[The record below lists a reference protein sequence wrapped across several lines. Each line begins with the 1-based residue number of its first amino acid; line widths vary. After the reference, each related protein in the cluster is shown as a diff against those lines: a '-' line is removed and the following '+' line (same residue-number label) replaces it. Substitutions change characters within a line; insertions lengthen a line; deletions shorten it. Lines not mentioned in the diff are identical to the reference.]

1 MISFCGFILFQSMI
15 YETGPCPRPEIL
27 TEGQIK
33 STLEE
38 RNLSSNGTRSELN
51 ARLTQ
56 DNYGIW
62 GLESCKVLS
71 FWRFICGFCYVIC
84 NTYLFW
90 LWTVYIW
97 LQLAFSA
104 CSNATLPAIQ
114 NSTIA
119 SIIHYS
125 IDSDCLRIET
135 CSDIPLNISG
145 NIYSKSLKVTFDVE
159 PCSFLLKVEF
169 EKSIVT
175 RVLLSYNWGR

>member
-1 MISFCGFILFQSMI
+1 MI

-62 GLESCKVLS
+62 GLESYKVLS
-71 FWRFICGFCYVIC
+71 FWRFHVWVLLC
-84 NTYLFW
+84 YLFSVY
-90 LWTVYIW
+90 LFVLTWTVYIW

-135 CSDIPLNISG
+135 CADIPLNISG

-169 EKSIVT
+169 ERSIVT

>member
-1 MISFCGFILFQSMI
+1 MKQDHVLDQKYWQKDKSNQPWKREIYHQMELEVNLMPDLHRTIMVSEALNLVKSWVFEDSFVGFAMLSVIL
-15 YETGPCPRPEIL
+15 
-27 TEGQIK
+27 
-33 STLEE
+33 
-38 RNLSSNGTRSELN
+38 
-51 ARLTQ
+51 
-56 DNYGIW
+56 
-62 GLESCKVLS
+62 
-71 FWRFICGFCYVIC
+71 ICFDFEQC
-84 NTYLFW
+84 
-90 LWTVYIW
+90 IW

-169 EKSIVT
+169 ERSIVT

>member
-1 MISFCGFILFQSMI
+1 MKQDHVLDQKYWQKDKSNQPWKREI
-15 YETGPCPRPEIL
+15 YHQMEQEVNLMPDLHRTIMVSEAL
-27 TEGQIK
+27 NLVK
-33 STLEE
+33 SWVFE
-38 RNLSSNGTRSELN
+38 
-51 ARLTQ
+51 
-56 DNYGIW
+56 D
-62 GLESCKVLS
+62 
-71 FWRFICGFCYVIC
+71 FICGFCYVIF

-97 LQLAFSA
+97 LILAFSA

-135 CSDIPLNISG
+135 CADIPLNISG

-169 EKSIVT
+169 ERSIVT

>member
-1 MISFCGFILFQSMI
+1 MKQDHVLDQKYWQRDKSNQPWKREI
-15 YETGPCPRPEIL
+15 YHQMEQEVNLMPDLHRTIMVSEAL
-27 TEGQIK
+27 NLVK
-33 STLEE
+33 SWVFE
-38 RNLSSNGTRSELN
+38 
-51 ARLTQ
+51 
-56 DNYGIW
+56 D
-62 GLESCKVLS
+62 
-71 FWRFICGFCYVIC
+71 FICGFCYVISVILIC
-84 NTYLFW
+84 FDFEQC
-90 LWTVYIW
+90 IW

-104 CSNATLPAIQ
+104 CSNATLPTIQ

-135 CSDIPLNISG
+135 CADIPLNISG

-169 EKSIVT
+169 ERSIVT

>member
-1 MISFCGFILFQSMI
+1 MKQDHVLDQKYWQKDKSNQPWKREIYHQMEQEVNLMPDLHRTIMVSEALNLVKSWVFEGFIWL
-15 YETGPCPRPEIL
+15 
-27 TEGQIK
+27 
-33 STLEE
+33 
-38 RNLSSNGTRSELN
+38 
-51 ARLTQ
+51 
-56 DNYGIW
+56 W
-62 GLESCKVLS
+62 VLL
-71 FWRFICGFCYVIC
+71 CYLK
-84 NTYLFW
+84 YLFVLTLNSVYDYNW
-90 LWTVYIW
+90 L
-97 LQLAFSA
+97 FSA

-135 CSDIPLNISG
+135 CADIPLNISG

-169 EKSIVT
+169 ERSIVT

>member
-1 MISFCGFILFQSMI
+1 MKQDHVLDQKYWQKDKSNQPWKREI
-15 YETGPCPRPEIL
+15 YHQMEQEVNLMPDLHRTIMVSEAL
-27 TEGQIK
+27 NLVK
-33 STLEE
+33 SWVFE
-38 RNLSSNGTRSELN
+38 
-51 ARLTQ
+51 
-56 DNYGIW
+56 D
-62 GLESCKVLS
+62 
-71 FWRFICGFCYVIC
+71 FICGFCYVIC

-125 IDSDCLRIET
+125 IDSNCLRIET
-135 CSDIPLNISG
+135 CADIPLNISG

-169 EKSIVT
+169 ERSIVT